1 MTFRR
6 GDFRKNGGKWTG
18 SGKKKKENPIII
30 SQAMEDKPASLLV
43 LKRSITLRG
52 R

>member
-18 SGKKKKENPIII
+18 SSKKKGKKKAIVHRLWERNQP
-30 SQAMEDKPASLLV
+30 P
-43 LKRSITLRG
+43 
-52 R
+52 

>member
-18 SGKKKKENPIII
+18 SSKKKGKKSYC
-30 SQAMEDKPASLLV
+30 SQAVGEKPASLR
-43 LKRSITLRG
+43 KASSSGADRT
-52 R
+52 

>member
-18 SGKKKKENPIII
+18 SSKKKGKKKLLFTGCGRET
-30 SQAMEDKPASLLV
+30 SLLKKSII
-43 LKRSITLRG
+43 LRSG
-52 R
+52 